1 MHYFRKA
8 LKPSEVSPDPDT
20 HHWVGYKKDL
30 VTIRYTEGRDSRTY
44 ILLRDKLSKLN

>member
-8 LKPSEVSPDPDT
+8 LKPSEVSPDPVI
-20 HHWVGYKKDL
+20 HHWVRYKMDP

-44 ILLRDKLSKLN
+44 ILLRDKLSKLS